1 MVTSHIK
8 ITQKDECPHGVLNLH
23 IRFLHQKRAN
33 HRATSL
39 VNRRMDRSCNLVRLM
54 WFGADLSPALSSIRT
69 IANPRQP
76 DRSHS
81 RTSLILP
88 ARAGPS
94 AGGAPP
100 LGPPASLS
108 PSHAMLLS
116 RLCYAATARP
126 ARLASRR
133 GPTCHRA
140 VSEIARA
147 RHSSTV
153 GHPPSLWPSPA
164 GSHHRSLRATE
175 RHDFSPPLLV
185 DARL

>member
-1 MVTSHIK
+1 MSSSTDRRKQAVIPYQRTHLWPCLVTSHIK

-88 ARAGPS
+88 ARAAPVRAGRPPS
-94 AGGAPP
+94 ALPP
-100 LGPPASLS
+100 PLS
-108 PSHAMLLS
+108 PS
-116 RLCYAATARP
+116 
-126 ARLASRR
+126 
-133 GPTCHRA
+133 
-140 VSEIARA
+140 
-147 RHSSTV
+147 
-153 GHPPSLWPSPA
+153 
-164 GSHHRSLRATE
+164 
-175 RHDFSPPLLV
+175 SPPLRGHATVAAVLRRCSWGRKLAWPA
-185 DARL
+185 D